1 MFFLF
6 FIFKFQISRKFLV
19 KCRET
24 NPMLTL
30 YVLSLYLLEKC
41 SGLIIRQS
49 QILLLLLLLLLLLY
63 IFCGSRLSLV

>member
-1 MFFLF
+1 
-6 FIFKFQISRKFLV
+6 
-19 KCRET
+19 
-24 NPMLTL
+24 MLTL

>member
-1 MFFLF
+1 
-6 FIFKFQISRKFLV
+6 
-19 KCRET
+19 
-24 NPMLTL
+24 MLTL

-49 QILLLLLLLLLLLY
+49 QILLSLLLSLLLLLLLLLLY